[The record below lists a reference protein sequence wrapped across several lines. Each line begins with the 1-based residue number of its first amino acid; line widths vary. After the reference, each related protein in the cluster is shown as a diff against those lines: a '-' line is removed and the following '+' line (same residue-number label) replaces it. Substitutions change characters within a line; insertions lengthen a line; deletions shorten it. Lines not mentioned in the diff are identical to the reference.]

1 MSGRLGV
8 LQKVW
13 MDPSSRRVVLAYLL
27 FCMAEQGTWIAI
39 LVYAY
44 AKGGAAAAGLAAI
57 AQEIPAAFVAPFASV
72 LGDRRRDIALPATYA
87 AHALTTGIA
96 AVALFLQAPVWL
108 VIALAALMTCAITGP
123 RPAHGAVL
131 PVIARTPDALTA
143 ANVSTGLMTNVGNFA
158 GPALAGLL
166 ISLSGTGL
174 VFAVFAG
181 AVALSTFLTVGVVSR
196 RSVAGQVESE
206 GDGVGVVAGILTDVR
221 EGATVLARDPGLR
234 VVTLTIAAREC
245 VFGALELLMV
255 AAAVDLIGI
264 GEGGAGLLNGFL
276 GLGGIVGAALSV
288 SLIGRRRLFPAI
300 AVGDLAFGLPLAAAA
315 GVSTVF
321 SVSAF
326 VFFAGAG
333 SALTQVAGQ
342 TLLQRVLPDDIRAR
356 GFGILEGMTVFAL
369 ALGAVAASV
378 LLETV
383 GVKGALIAA
392 GAFAPAMLIVTTGSL
407 RTADRDA
414 HAPDPIRLAILRK
427 IDMFA
432 PLPPVELEGIA
443 VALEPVELVT
453 GETIIRQGD
462 PGDRFYIVATGRL
475 SIIKD
480 GVAVAVTE
488 AGGYVGEIALLRDV
502 PRTAT
507 VTALEDSLLLALERD
522 DFLTAVTGHA
532 QSKSVAESVAE
543 RRSADSGE
551 RANEEPT
558 PGGDQASS

>member
-13 MDPSSRRVVLAYLL
+13 KDPASRRVVLAYLL

-44 AKGGAAAAGLAAI
+44 AKGGAAAAGIAAI
-57 AQEIPAAFVAPFASV
+57 AQEIPAAVVAPFTSV

-87 AHALTTGIA
+87 AQALTTAVA
-96 AVALFLQAPVWL
+96 AVGLFLQAPVWI

-131 PVIARTPDALTA
+131 PVIARTPDSLTA
-143 ANVSTGLMTNVGNFA
+143 ANVATGLMTNFGNFA
-158 GPALAGLL
+158 GPAMAGLIL
-166 ISLSGTGL
+166 NLSGTGT
-174 VFAVFAG
+174 VFAFF
-181 AVALSTFLTVGVVSR
+181 AVAVFFSAVLTVGVVSR
-196 RSVAGQVESE
+196 VDRAQEDESPE
-206 GDGVGVVAGILTDVR
+206 GGLIGGIFADVR
-221 EGATVLARDPGLR
+221 EGAVVLSRDAGLR
-234 VVTLTIAAREC
+234 VVTLTIAAREL

-255 AAAVDLIGI
+255 AAAVDLIGM

-276 GLGGIVGAALSV
+276 GLGGVVGAALSV

-300 AVGDLAFGLPLAAAA
+300 AIGDLAFGLPLAAAA

-356 GFGILEGMTVFAL
+356 GFGILEGMTVLAL
-369 ALGAVAASV
+369 ALGAIGASI
-378 LLETV
+378 LLETI

-392 GAFAPAMLIVTTGSL
+392 GAFAPVMLIATTSRL
-407 RTADRDA
+407 RSTDRAA
-414 HAPDPIRLAILRK
+414 HAPDPIRLALLRR
-427 IDMFA
+427 IDIFA

-443 VALEPVELVT
+443 VALEPVELAT
-453 GETIIRQGD
+453 GETIIRQGE
-462 PGDRFYIVATGRL
+462 PGDRFYVVGVGRL

-480 GVAVAVTE
+480 GVAVAEVQ

-507 VTALEDSLLLALERD
+507 VTALEDTLLLALERD
-522 DFLTAVTGHA
+522 DFLRAVTGHS
-532 QSKSVAESVAE
+532 QSRTVAEKVAE
-543 RRSADSGE
+543 QRSAD
-551 RANEEPT
+551 RAASEEE
-558 PGGDQASS
+558 GQASS